1 MRSLAVLALAL
12 VSLAT
17 AACATGASP
26 TTGVRGLVLRG
37 PTQPVCQVG
46 QACEG
51 PAAGVTLVFSRAGKE
66 RAREKTGRDGRFT
79 VALAPGRYGVR
90 TTAKVFGRTPQ
101 PATVTVPRTGYARVT
116 LRIDTGIR

>member
-1 MRSLAVLALAL
+1 MRSFAFLAL
-12 VSLAT
+12 VLASLAT
-17 AACATGASP
+17 AACAAATIP
-26 TTGVRGLVLRG
+26 KTGVRGIVLRG

-46 QACEG
+46 RTCEG
-51 PAAGVTLVFSRAGKE
+51 PAAAVTLVFSRAGTE
-66 RAREKTGRDGRFT
+66 RARVKTGHDGRFT

>member
-1 MRSLAVLALAL
+1 MRSLAALALVL

-17 AACATGASP
+17 AACAAGATP
-26 TTGVRGLVLRG
+26 TTGVRGIVLRG

-46 QACEG
+46 KTCEG
-51 PAAGVTLVFSRAGKE
+51 PAAAVTLVFSREGKE
-66 RAREKTGRDGRFT
+66 RARVKTGSNGRFT
-79 VALAPGRYGVR
+79 VALPPGRYGVR
-90 TTAKVFGRTPQ
+90 TTARVFGRTPQ